1 MNAQRVTRGGK
12 SGAAEL
18 VSYVAEDLGD
28 PLLWEIL
35 LEGSSQRVRQFLMQ
49 LFGGISDTIIVR
61 HPCLLWLEGLV
72 IHTSSATGGM
82 FY

>member
-18 VSYVAEDLGD
+18 VSYAVEDLGD
-28 PLLWEIL
+28 PLLGEIRF
-35 LEGSSQRVRQFLMQ
+35 EGSSQRVGQFLMQ

-61 HPCLLWLEGLV
+61 HPCLLCLKV
-72 IHTSSATGGM
+72 
-82 FY
+82 